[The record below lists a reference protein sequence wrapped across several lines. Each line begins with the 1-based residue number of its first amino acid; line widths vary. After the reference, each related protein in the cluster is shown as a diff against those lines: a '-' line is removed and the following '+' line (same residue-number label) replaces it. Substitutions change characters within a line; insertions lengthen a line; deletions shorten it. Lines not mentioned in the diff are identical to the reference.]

1 MKISLM
7 VNMKILKKKMTKN
20 YKILAKFIKDMSSE
34 TPDVETYMYVKDHI
48 SQYQL
53 GIDINSKAIKSRLI
67 EVNTAIRFYDK
78 NENIKKSIFE
88 FIYSSIVQVDENL
101 KDKKILEK
109 IVLVDVQKEI
119 FPDVEKTLIN
129 LLHNSGYPAI
139 EIEKKIDFE
148 DLYKKNIN

>member
-1 MKISLM
+1 
-7 VNMKILKKKMTKN
+7 MTKN

-78 NENIKKSIFE
+78 MKAPRNQFL
-88 FIYSSIVQVDENL
+88 NL
-101 KDKKILEK
+101 FTHQLYRSMKILK
-109 IVLVDVQKEI
+109 IKR
-119 FPDVEKTLIN
+119 FW
-129 LLHNSGYPAI
+129 
-139 EIEKKIDFE
+139 KK
-148 DLYKKNIN
+148 LYL

>member
-1 MKISLM
+1 
-7 VNMKILKKKMTKN
+7 MTKN

-34 TPDVETYMYVKDHI
+34 TPDIETYLYVKDHI

-78 NENIKKSIFE
+78 NEGIKKSIFE

-101 KDKKILEK
+101 KDKNILEK

-148 DLYKKNIN
+148 DLYQKNIN

>member
-1 MKISLM
+1 
-7 VNMKILKKKMTKN
+7 MTKN

-34 TPDVETYMYVKDHI
+34 TPDVETYMYVKDRI

-67 EVNTAIRFYDK
+67 EVNTAIRYYDK

-88 FIYSSIVQVDENL
+88 FIYSSIVQIDENL

-148 DLYKKNIN
+148 DLYKQNIN